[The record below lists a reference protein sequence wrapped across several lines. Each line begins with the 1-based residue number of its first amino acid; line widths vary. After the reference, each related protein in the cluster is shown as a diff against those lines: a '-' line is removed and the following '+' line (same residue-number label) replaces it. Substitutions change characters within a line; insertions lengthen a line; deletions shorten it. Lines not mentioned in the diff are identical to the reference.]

1 MSIEQTIFSNLV
13 NNQEYFAK
21 VIPHLKEEYFHCS
34 SDKNILKLIQTY
46 CEKYKKPP
54 STTALKIMVDK
65 LPNISEDEY
74 VEVNEKID
82 QFHNVPEDL
91 NWLVSETEEFC
102 QRQAMYNALHESIII
117 KENFEK
123 PVEQRD
129 KRIKDIGMIP
139 EIMKSALSV
148 CFDTSVGHDYFA
160 DWEIRW
166 QKYIERVNK
175 IPCGIHMLNKIT
187 GGGVERATLNI
198 ILAGV
203 NVGKSLALCHLA
215 ADYLMKGLN
224 VLYISMEMSEE
235 MVAKRIDANILDIS
249 MDDFDTLTLNSFES
263 RLSKKKAM
271 ANVGKLI
278 IKRYPTASAHVGHF
292 NALMSELK
300 TKKDFKAD
308 IVIVDYLGIC
318 ASSRIRGGSENSY
331 HYVKSIAEELRGF
344 AVEHDVVLWSA
355 AQTTRAAWDASDINM
370 SDTAESAGL
379 PATCDF
385 LIAVMETDETVEM
398 GQQRVKQIKS
408 RYGDKTINQSFMI
421 AVDKGKQRWT
431 DVDSNLNQ
439 NQLSKPKPAQTN
451 EVVDLDT
458 GEIKSTY
465 SDIQW
470 L

>member
-1 MSIEQTIFSNLV
+1 MV

>member
-1 MSIEQTIFSNLV
+1 
-13 NNQEYFAK
+13 
-21 VIPHLKEEYFHCS
+21 
-34 SDKNILKLIQTY
+34 
-46 CEKYKKPP
+46 
-54 STTALKIMVDK
+54 MVDK